1 MKLDKLREQSPLLRA
16 LSNTELDLFESVSTE
31 RRLAASEIL
40 FEEAGPADTFYFVA
54 GGKVGLELTAPGKE
68 PIVIQTLGPGDL
80 VGVSWLFQPYRWNWR
95 ARAVVDTDLVA
106 VDATLIRAHLEKNR
120 DLALEVLTVVA
131 AELVGRLH
139 RTRIQLLDLYR
150 GSTT

>member
-31 RRLAASEIL
+31 RRLAAGEIL

-54 GGKVGLELTAPGKE
+54 AGKVGLELTAPGKE

>member
-1 MKLDKLREQSPLLRA
+1 M
-16 LSNTELDLFESVSTE
+16 
-31 RRLAASEIL
+31 
-40 FEEAGPADTFYFVA
+40 
-54 GGKVGLELTAPGKE
+54 
-68 PIVIQTLGPGDL
+68 
-80 VGVSWLFQPYRWNWR
+80 FQPYRWNWR